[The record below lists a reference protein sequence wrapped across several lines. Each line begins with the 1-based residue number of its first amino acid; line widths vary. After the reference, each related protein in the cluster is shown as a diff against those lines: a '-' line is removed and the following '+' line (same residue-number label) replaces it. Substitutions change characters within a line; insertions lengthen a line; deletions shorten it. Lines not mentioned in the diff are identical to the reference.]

1 MKKIKNIIKAIILSR
16 QRFDAYAERVLCR
29 LEDKYGMN

>member
-1 MKKIKNIIKAIILSR
+1 MKKIKNIIKAIVKSR
-16 QRFDAYAERVLCR
+16 KRFDDYAERVLCR